1 MREAQ
6 VGRFRL
12 VDVDDEL
19 RIIDALLDAAASGA
33 LRRPEGLKAQVD
45 RMLADSRSDALVTNF
60 AAQWLYLRDV
70 DAKEPDLYLFRDFDE
85 GLRSA
90 FARETQLFLDSILR
104 QNKSVLEL
112 VTAKYTYLN
121 ERLAKHYGIPNVTG
135 SHFRR
140 VDLPADNPRGGLLGQ
155 GAILTLAAYPT
166 RTSAVLRG
174 KYILENL
181 LSSPPPPP
189 PPNVPSLATE
199 KSGQA
204 LSMKEAMQLHRAN
217 PACASCHAKMDP
229 IGFALENFD
238 AIGRYR
244 AEENGKPLDIS
255 SALPDGTPVVGIDG
269 VRGLVLKNP
278 DMFVEAM
285 VSKLLMYGLGRNVQ
299 YYDQPAIRQ
308 IQRDAA
314 KAGNTFAAQV
324 LGVASSM
331 PFQNRMTRVA
341 GK

>member
-1 MREAQ
+1 M
-6 VGRFRL
+6 
-12 VDVDDEL
+12 
-19 RIIDALLDAAASGA
+19 
-33 LRRPEGLKAQVD
+33 
-45 RMLADSRSDALVTNF
+45 
-60 AAQWLYLRDV
+60 
-70 DAKEPDLYLFRDFDE
+70 
-85 GLRSA
+85 
-90 FARETQLFLDSILR
+90 
-104 QNKSVLEL
+104 
-112 VTAKYTYLN
+112 
-121 ERLAKHYGIPNVTG
+121 
-135 SHFRR
+135 
-140 VDLPADNPRGGLLGQ
+140 
-155 GAILTLAAYPT
+155 
-166 RTSAVLRG
+166 LRG

-244 AEENGKPLDIS
+244 TEENGKPLDIS
-255 SALPDGTPVVGIDG
+255 STLPDGTPVVGIDG

-314 KAGNTFAAQV
+314 KAGNKFAAQV